1 MIVGP
6 SFHRVLRE
14 LPKRRVQREG
24 HALVRGLGGR
34 CHRVE
39 GAGGES
45 SPPVPQGWP
54 WAHNYESVAGSYS
67 GL

>member
-1 MIVGP
+1 MIVFFLFIRFLG
-6 SFHRVLRE
+6 R

-45 SPPVPQGWP
+45 SPPVLQGWP
-54 WAHNYESVAGSYS
+54 WAHNYESAAGSYS